1 MIIILNNLTFMKVAL
16 HGKFFSRETLPLIT
30 DIAHTLNRY
39 EASLCVSP
47 SLHALLDASAIQR
60 ALGQSLPQVE
70 DYTNLDLVIS
80 LGGDGTLLE
89 AVNCVGASET
99 PVLGINAGRM
109 GFLATVAQANAL
121 FVLEKFL
128 QGKHIVD
135 KRTLLQLEAQDILTS
150 DRDFVLNEVAFL
162 KKDISSMITIHA
174 SINGELRTTYW
185 ADGLIITTPTGST
198 GYSLS
203 YGGPIVLP
211 SAHNIV
217 VTPVSPHNLSVRP
230 LVIPDNAVLSFKVES
245 RNQKFMITLDGR
257 YRTASTEVEQ
267 TVRKAPFQAHLV
279 KTGQDNM
286 FDVLRQK
293 LHWGLDVRN

>member
-1 MIIILNNLTFMKVAL
+1 MKVAL
-16 HGKFFSRETLPLIT
+16 HGKSVSKEILRLTRSVFQTLGK
-30 DIAHTLNRY
+30 Y
-39 EASLCVSP
+39 EASLFVSP
-47 SLHALLDASAIQR
+47 PLHTLLQTSNIQHSPIR
-60 ALGQSLPQVE
+60 PLLQVE
-70 DYTNLDLVIS
+70 DFTDLDLMIS

-89 AVNCVGASET
+89 AVNYVGASKT

-109 GFLATVAQANAL
+109 GFLATVAQENAL
-121 FVLEKFL
+121 VALEKFM
-128 QGKHIVD
+128 QGKHTID
-135 KRTLLQLEAQDILTS
+135 KRTLLQLESHGTPAAAKS
-150 DRDFVLNEVAFL
+150 DFVLNEVAFL
-162 KKDISSMITIHA
+162 KQDISSMITIHA

-185 ADGLIITTPTGST
+185 ADGLIVTTPTGST

-203 YGGPIVLP
+203 CGGPIVLP

-230 LVIPDNAVLSFKVES
+230 LVIPDSAVLSFKVES
-245 RNQKFMITLDGR
+245 RNKKFMVTLDGR
-257 YRTASTEVEQ
+257 YRTINTEVEQ

-279 KTGQDNM
+279 KADQGNI